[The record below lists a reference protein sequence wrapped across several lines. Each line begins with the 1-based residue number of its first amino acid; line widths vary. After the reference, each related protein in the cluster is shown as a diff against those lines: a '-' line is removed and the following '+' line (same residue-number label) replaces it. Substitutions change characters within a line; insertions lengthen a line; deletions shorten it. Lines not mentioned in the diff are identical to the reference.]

1 MSGWL
6 AGWLVGWFGIPQ
18 LADFVVAVGVFC
30 VYVHSLMERRE
41 RMSMRIVDA
50 GGMEKW

>member
-1 MSGWL
+1 M
-6 AGWLVGWFGIPQ
+6 
-18 LADFVVAVGVFC
+18 VVVVVVVGVFC

-50 GGMEKW
+50 GGWRSGESEGGGG